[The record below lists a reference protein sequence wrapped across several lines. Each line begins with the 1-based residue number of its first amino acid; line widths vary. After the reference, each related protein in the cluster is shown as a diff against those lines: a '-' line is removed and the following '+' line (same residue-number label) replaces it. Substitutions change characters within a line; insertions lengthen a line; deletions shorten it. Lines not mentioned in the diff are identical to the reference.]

1 MAPIL
6 ASTFF
11 FFLSHCFQILFSA
24 HLTNVNFFD
33 LSVFILLHL
42 AAWVVVRDS
51 NVSVISTKK
60 KINIPLMMDEI
71 LKSIRNAI
79 NMHANTDKFCD
90 ITQYCAPNLFSTIK
104 FSYPLD
110 LSIFQ
115 SQIHGHGAEQ
125 QTWTLIWVINKIIIN
140 FLLINELRTS
150 FFKFIFPKKCNL
162 GKINNSSSHLGSRAS
177 ERSSVHVS
185 RV

>member
-1 MAPIL
+1 
-6 ASTFF
+6 
-11 FFLSHCFQILFSA
+11 
-24 HLTNVNFFD
+24 
-33 LSVFILLHL
+33 
-42 AAWVVVRDS
+42 
-51 NVSVISTKK
+51 
-60 KINIPLMMDEI
+60 MMDEI

-125 QTWTLIWVINKIIIN
+125 QT
-140 FLLINELRTS
+140 
-150 FFKFIFPKKCNL
+150 
-162 GKINNSSSHLGSRAS
+162 
-177 ERSSVHVS
+177 
-185 RV
+185 